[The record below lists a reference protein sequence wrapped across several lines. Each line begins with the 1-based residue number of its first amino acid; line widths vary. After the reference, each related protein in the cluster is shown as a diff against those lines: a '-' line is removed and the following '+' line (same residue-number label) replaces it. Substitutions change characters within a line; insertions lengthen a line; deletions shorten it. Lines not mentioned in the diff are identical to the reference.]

1 MIENQAVKEL
11 LEKWISDNL
20 ISGAVILVEKDGKK
34 VCDAQYGYADLEK
47 GIKMDKSS
55 IFRLASMTKPVI
67 AIATMLLVEEG
78 KLDLDAP
85 IEKYIPQF
93 SSLKVSDKMV
103 GFEDF
108 YQADPENPS
117 MPKVNTDLIS
127 SIKEAKLKRSVTIR
141 DILSHSSGMGQGP
154 VSMTRMEKLLKPGQS
169 LDQRVKIFSETILDF
184 QPGEHTGYSA
194 ATAFDVLGKIIEVVS
209 GMNLNSFIIERI
221 CKPLGI
227 TDMGFEL
234 SEEQKRRVVKLY
246 EATEGKLIDVSNS
259 ESFWNLINPFDAGL
273 YCGSAGMLGTVDG
286 YAKIARMLLQKGKAD
301 NKTFLKEETIDK
313 MKHEASEKHLEM
325 QPGKVWGLGMV
336 VTENPEIAKR
346 NVGKGTYGWS
356 GAYGTHFY
364 VDDENNLTMV
374 LGVSRSNI
382 GGADSELSKLLE
394 DVLYKEFCQK

>member
-20 ISGAVILVEKDGKK
+20 ISGAVILVEKDGKT

-85 IEKYIPQF
+85 IEKYLPQF
-93 SSLKVSDKMV
+93 SSLKVSDKKV

-259 ESFWNLINPFDAGL
+259 ESFWNLINPFSIQAF
-273 YCGSAGMLGTVDG
+273 T
-286 YAKIARMLLQKGKAD
+286 AD
-301 NKTFLKEETIDK
+301 
-313 MKHEASEKHLEM
+313 
-325 QPGKVWGLGMV
+325 
-336 VTENPEIAKR
+336 
-346 NVGKGTYGWS
+346 
-356 GAYGTHFY
+356 
-364 VDDENNLTMV
+364 
-374 LGVSRSNI
+374 
-382 GGADSELSKLLE
+382 LLE
-394 DVLYKEFCQK
+394 CWEQLMDMQRLQGCSYKMERLIIKRF